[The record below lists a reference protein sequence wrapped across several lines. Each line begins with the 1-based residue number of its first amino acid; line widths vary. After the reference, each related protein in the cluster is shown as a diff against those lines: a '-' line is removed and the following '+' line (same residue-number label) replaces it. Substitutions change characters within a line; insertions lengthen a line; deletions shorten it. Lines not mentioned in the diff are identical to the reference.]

1 MQSNGKIRIAI
12 QKSGRLSEE
21 SISLLGQMGLR
32 FETYQDRL
40 FAPCRDMP
48 IDVLFLRDD
57 DIPEYVQ
64 DGVAD
69 LGIVGSNV
77 LDERMVRVERL
88 LPLDFGFCSLCLAV
102 PERGGYES
110 VEDLNGKRIATSY
123 PETLRRFLL
132 ERRVEAEIVVLG
144 GCVEIAPALKV
155 ADAICDLVST
165 GSTLRTHG
173 LTILETV
180 ARCQA
185 VLFGRQDP
193 PEDSSPLKKGA
204 TAGLSSSAGRNPRG
218 NTAGQASSGTRTLGN
233 RREESR
239 ELIQRLLL
247 RAQAVQEARK
257 YRYVMFNAP
266 ADAVDSIKN
275 LLPGCKSPTI
285 VPLADPGFIAVHA
298 MVLEE
303 TFWEV
308 VEKLRDRGASDILVT
323 PVEKFMR

>member
-1 MQSNGKIRIAI
+1 MRHVSTNFSTHAMQSNGKIRIAI

-40 FAPCRDMP
+40 FAPCRNMP

-57 DIPEYVQ
+57 DIPEYVR

-110 VEDLNGKRIATSY
+110 LGDLDGKRIATSY

-132 ERRVEAEIVVLG
+132 ERRVDSEIVVLG
-144 GCVEIAPALKV
+144 GCVEIAPALKI
-155 ADAICDLVST
+155 ADAVCDLVST
-165 GSTLRTHG
+165 GSALRTHG

-193 PEDSSPLKKGA
+193 PE
-204 TAGLSSSAGRNPRG
+204 
-218 NTAGQASSGTRTLGN
+218 
-233 RREESR
+233 ESR
-239 ELIQRLLL
+239 RLIQRLLL

-266 ADAVDSIKN
+266 ADAVDSMKN

-298 MVLEE
+298 MVIEE

-308 VEKLRDRGASDILVT
+308 VEKLRDCGASDILVA

>member
-102 PERGGYES
+102 PEWGGYES

-132 ERRVEAEIVVLG
+132 ERRVDSEIVTLG

-165 GSTLRTHG
+165 GSALRTHG

-193 PEDSSPLKKGA
+193 PADSSRLPLPSFRCCATQSATGAASYGVFGGKSDFCTRHRPALKKA
-204 TAGLSSSAGRNPRG
+204 KTPA
-218 NTAGQASSGTRTLGN
+218 
-233 RREESR
+233 
-239 ELIQRLLL
+239 
-247 RAQAVQEARK
+247 ARK
-257 YRYVMFNAP
+257 QPFLRRFR
-266 ADAVDSIKN
+266 
-275 LLPGCKSPTI
+275 L
-285 VPLADPGFIAVHA
+285 
-298 MVLEE
+298 
-303 TFWEV
+303 
-308 VEKLRDRGASDILVT
+308 VE
-323 PVEKFMR
+323 

>member
-1 MQSNGKIRIAI
+1 MQSNGTIKIAM
-12 QKSGRLSEE
+12 QKSGRLSEG

-32 FETYQDRL
+32 FETYKDRL
-40 FAPCRDMP
+40 FTRCRNMP

-57 DIPEYVQ
+57 DIPEYVR

-77 LDERMVRVERL
+77 LDERMVSVERL

-102 PERGGYES
+102 PERGEFES

-123 PETLRRFLL
+123 PETLRSFLRDRGIKS
-132 ERRVEAEIVVLG
+132 EFVVLG
-144 GCVEIAPALKV
+144 GCVEIAPALKI

-180 ARCQA
+180 TRCQA

-193 PEDSSPLKKGA
+193 PEKS
-204 TAGLSSSAGRNPRG
+204 
-218 NTAGQASSGTRTLGN
+218 
-233 RREESR
+233 RR
-239 ELIQRLLL
+239 LIQRLLL
-247 RAQAVQEARK
+247 RAQEVQEARK
-257 YRYVMFNAP
+257 FRYVMFNAQ
-266 ADAVDSIKN
+266 ADAVDAIKN

-285 VPLADPGFIAVHA
+285 VPLADPGFVAVHA

-308 VEKLRDRGASDILVT
+308 VEKLRDRGASDILVV

>member
-1 MQSNGKIRIAI
+1 MRLSSTNVPSTMQSNGKIRIAI

-102 PERGGYES
+102 SERGGCES

-132 ERRVEAEIVVLG
+132 ERRVEAEVIVLG

-165 GSTLRTHG
+165 GSALRTHG

-193 PEDSSPLKKGA
+193 PAD
-204 TAGLSSSAGRNPRG
+204 
-218 NTAGQASSGTRTLGN
+218 
-233 RREESR
+233 SR
-239 ELIQRLLL
+239 ELIRKLLL

-266 ADAVDSIKN
+266 ADAVDSIKK

-285 VPLADPGFIAVHA
+285 VPLADSSFIAVHA
-298 MVLEE
+298 MVVEE

-308 VEKLRDRGASDILVT
+308 VEKLRDSGASDILVA

>member
-1 MQSNGKIRIAI
+1 MNS
-12 QKSGRLSEE
+12 
-21 SISLLGQMGLR
+21 
-32 FETYQDRL
+32 
-40 FAPCRDMP
+40 
-48 IDVLFLRDD
+48 
-57 DIPEYVQ
+57 
-64 DGVAD
+64 
-69 LGIVGSNV
+69 
-77 LDERMVRVERL
+77 
-88 LPLDFGFCSLCLAV
+88 LAV
-102 PERGGYES
+102 VS
-110 VEDLNGKRIATSY
+110 NGKRIATSY

-132 ERRVEAEIVVLG
+132 KRRVEAEIVVLG

-165 GSTLRTHG
+165 GSALRTHG

-193 PEDSSPLKKGA
+193 PAD
-204 TAGLSSSAGRNPRG
+204 
-218 NTAGQASSGTRTLGN
+218 
-233 RREESR
+233 SR
-239 ELIQRLLL
+239 ELIRKLLL

-266 ADAVDSIKN
+266 ADAVDPIKK

-285 VPLADPGFIAVHA
+285 VPLADSGFIAVHA
-298 MVLEE
+298 MVIEE

-308 VEKLRDRGASDILVT
+308 VEKLRDSGASDILVP